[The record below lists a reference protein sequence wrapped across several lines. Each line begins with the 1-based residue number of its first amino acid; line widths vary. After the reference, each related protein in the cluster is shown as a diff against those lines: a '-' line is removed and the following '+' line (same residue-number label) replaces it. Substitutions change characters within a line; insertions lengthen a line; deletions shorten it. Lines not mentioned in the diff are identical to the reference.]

1 MRSKNK
7 VREPGMKFKTKITRR
22 SKVKTEPRLQQ
33 CQGIFALAP
42 AVSQQLV
49 WDVDVTIPDT
59 WSVGAIVGESGS
71 GKTTV
76 ARELARLMG
85 AQLTEA
91 KDAEGNLIEPFKWD
105 RRRAVCAQTQLPIR
119 EWTGL

>member
-33 CQGIFALAP
+33 CQGIFDLPP
-42 AVSQQLV
+42 ASEQQLV
-49 WDVDVTIPDT
+49 WDVDVSIPEK
-59 WSVGAIVGESGS
+59 WSIGAIVGESGS

-76 ARELARLMG
+76 ARELAQLMG
-85 AQLTEA
+85 TRLVEA
-91 KDAEGNLIEPFKWD
+91 KDSDGNLIEPFEWD
-105 RRRAVCAQTQLPIR
+105 RKRAVCAATKLSIKD
-119 EWTGL
+119 WTG